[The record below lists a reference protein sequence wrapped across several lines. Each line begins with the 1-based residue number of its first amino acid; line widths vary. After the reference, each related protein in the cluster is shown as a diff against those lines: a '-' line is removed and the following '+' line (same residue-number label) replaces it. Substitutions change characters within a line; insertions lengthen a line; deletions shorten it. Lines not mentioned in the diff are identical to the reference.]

1 MILTLDMAVLLA
13 AIIYFR
19 IGRKGQFQSKA
30 NQWLTVSI
38 VLVFGVLIAPTEFGQ
53 GIVKVL
59 GDIVKNISA
68 SGSP

>member
-1 MILTLDMAVLLA
+1 MILTLNVAVLLA
-13 AIIYFR
+13 VIIYFR

-38 VLVFGVLIAPTEFGQ
+38 VLVFGVLIAPTDVGQ
-53 GIVKVL
+53 EIVRVL
-59 GDIVKNISA
+59 GDIVNNISA

>member
-1 MILTLDMAVLLA
+1 MILTLNVAVLLA
-13 AIIYFR
+13 VIIYFR

-53 GIVKVL
+53 GIVDVL
-59 GDIVKNISA
+59 GDVVKNLSD
-68 SGSP
+68 SGSR